1 MRTAIF
7 FAEILIGTALGSGL
21 WAAPV
26 GAVENGTQTCD
37 ASHWHD
43 DHLRTVAEPR
53 QQTVAQAALD
63 RIEASPNGSIVV
75 HGTNR
80 SDVQVSACI
89 HTSAPTEDEA
99 KQIASQVKI
108 VRGPG
113 EIVPDGPRG
122 DHDRHW
128 SVSYEVWL
136 PAHSSLHVNT
146 VNGSIK
152 IEQVQG
158 EIKVSNVNGGLKLA
172 GLGGEV
178 RASTVNGGISVDL
191 AGAKWDGSGLQ
202 VSTTNGGIRF
212 NVPSNY
218 AANIEASTVNGGVHS
233 DFPIS
238 LQGSIGK
245 HVSFQLGGGGPEIRT
260 STVNG
265 GIRFSR
271 GA

>member
-7 FAEILIGTALGSGL
+7 FAEILIGAALSSGL
-21 WAAPV
+21 WAAP
-26 GAVENGTQTCD
+26 ADTAESGTKTCD

-43 DHLRTVAEPR
+43 SHLRTIAEPR
-53 QQTVAQAALD
+53 QQTIAQASLD

-75 HGTNR
+75 HGTDR

-89 HTSAPTEDEA
+89 HASAPTEDEA
-99 KQIASQVKI
+99 RKIASQVKI

-136 PAHSSLHVNT
+136 PSHSSLHVNT

-158 EIKVSNVNGGLKLA
+158 EIKVSNVNGGLNLA
-172 GLGGEV
+172 GLGGQV
-178 RASTVNGGISVDL
+178 QASTVNGGISVDL
-191 AGAKWDGSGLQ
+191 TGGKWDGTGLQ

-212 NVPSNY
+212 QVPSSY
-218 AANIEASTVNGGVHS
+218 AANVEASTVNGGVHC

-238 LQGSIGK
+238 LQGSW
-245 HVSFQLGGGGPEIRT
+245 E
-260 STVNG
+260 STFP
-265 GIRFSR
+265 FSWAAAGLR
-271 GA
+271 SAHRR